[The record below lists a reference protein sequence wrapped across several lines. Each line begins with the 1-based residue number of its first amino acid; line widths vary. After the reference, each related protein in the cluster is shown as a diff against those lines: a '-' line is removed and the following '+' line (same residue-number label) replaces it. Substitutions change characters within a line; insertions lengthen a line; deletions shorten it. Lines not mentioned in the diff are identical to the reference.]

1 MGIVEGEPSTQSGC
15 VQAKRERFDRTAR
28 IRRVSTTDRS
38 PETSGRALGGPGHE
52 HPIEDYLCLALYTAS
67 RSVTGLY
74 RELLDELE
82 LTYPQYLVMRLLWQ
96 RGAVP
101 VKDIGAALALDYG
114 TLSPLL
120 KRLEARGLIRRVRRS
135 DDERSV
141 EITLT
146 DAGDAMRLNAER
158 VPTEVSRAIG
168 LDEQASEELRTTLR
182 QLTNAV
188 NAAAS

>member
-1 MGIVEGEPSTQSGC
+1 
-15 VQAKRERFDRTAR
+15 
-28 IRRVSTTDRS
+28 VSTTDSTPTTRR
-38 PETSGRALGGPGHE
+38 RASARPSHE
-52 HPIEDYLCLALYTAS
+52 LPIEDYLCLALYTAS
-67 RSVTGLY
+67 RAVTGLY
-74 RELLDELE
+74 RDLLDELE

-101 VKDIGAALALDYG
+101 VKDIAAALALDYG

-120 KRLEARGLIRRVRRS
+120 KRLETRGLVRRVRRA

-146 DAGDAMRLNAER
+146 DDGEAMRQKAEC
-158 VPTEVSRAIG
+158 VPAEVSRAIG
-168 LDEQASEELRTTLR
+168 LEDQASEELRATLR
-182 QLTNAV
+182 ELTNAV

>member
-1 MGIVEGEPSTQSGC
+1 
-15 VQAKRERFDRTAR
+15 
-28 IRRVSTTDRS
+28 VSTTDRS
-38 PETSGRALGGPGHE
+38 PTTRSRASAGPNHDV
-52 HPIEDYLCLALYTAS
+52 PIEDYLCLALYTAS
-67 RSVTGLY
+67 RAVTGLY
-74 RELLDELE
+74 RELLEELD

-101 VKDIGAALALDYG
+101 VKNIGAALALDYG

-146 DAGDAMRLNAER
+146 DAGDAMRPRAER
-158 VPTEVSRAIG
+158 IPTELSRAIG
-168 LDEQASEELRTTLR
+168 LDEQANEELRATLR

>member
-1 MGIVEGEPSTQSGC
+1 
-15 VQAKRERFDRTAR
+15 
-28 IRRVSTTDRS
+28 VSKTDRS
-38 PETSGRALGGPGHE
+38 PTTRGRASAGPSHE
-52 HPIEDYLCLALYTAS
+52 LPIDDDLCLALYTAS
-67 RSVTGLY
+67 RAVTGLY
-74 RELLDELE
+74 RELLDELD

-101 VKDIGAALALDYG
+101 VKAIGVALALDYG

-120 KRLEARGLIRRVRRS
+120 KRLEARGLIRRRS

-146 DAGDAMRLNAER
+146 DAGEARRPDAER
-158 VPTEVSRAIG
+158 VPAEVSRAIG
-168 LDEQASEELRTTLR
+168 LDDHATEELRATLR

-188 NAAAS
+188 NAAAT

>member
-1 MGIVEGEPSTQSGC
+1 M
-15 VQAKRERFDRTAR
+15 
-28 IRRVSTTDRS
+28 STTDRS
-38 PETSGRALGGPGHE
+38 PRTRGRAAAGPKHDA
-52 HPIEDYLCLALYTAS
+52 PIEDYLCLALYTAS
-67 RSVTGLY
+67 RAVTGLY
-74 RELLDELE
+74 RELLEELD

-101 VKDIGAALALDYG
+101 VKNIGAALALDYG

-120 KRLEARGLIRRVRRS
+120 KRLEARGLVRRVRRS

-146 DAGDAMRLNAER
+146 DAGDAMGPRAER
-158 VPTEVSRAIG
+158 IPSELSRALG
-168 LDEQASEELRTTLR
+168 LDEQANEELRATLR

>member
-1 MGIVEGEPSTQSGC
+1 
-15 VQAKRERFDRTAR
+15 
-28 IRRVSTTDRS
+28 VSTTGRS
-38 PETSGRALGGPGHE
+38 PTTRSRASAAPNHDV
-52 HPIEDYLCLALYTAS
+52 PIEDYLCLALYTAS
-67 RSVTGLY
+67 RAVTGLY
-74 RELLDELE
+74 RELLDELD

-146 DAGDAMRLNAER
+146 DAGDAMRPKAEHVPDELN
-158 VPTEVSRAIG
+158 RAIG
-168 LDEQASEELRTTLR
+168 LDEQANEELRATLR

>member
-1 MGIVEGEPSTQSGC
+1 
-15 VQAKRERFDRTAR
+15 
-28 IRRVSTTDRS
+28 
-38 PETSGRALGGPGHE
+38 
-52 HPIEDYLCLALYTAS
+52 
-67 RSVTGLY
+67 
-74 RELLDELE
+74 
-82 LTYPQYLVMRLLWQ
+82 VMRLLWQ

-101 VKDIGAALALDYG
+101 VKNIGAALALDYG

-146 DAGDAMRLNAER
+146 DAGDAMGPRAER
-158 VPTEVSRAIG
+158 IPSELSRALG
-168 LDEQASEELRTTLR
+168 LDEQANEELRATLR

>member
-1 MGIVEGEPSTQSGC
+1 MRGRTSTRPS
-15 VQAKRERFDRTAR
+15 
-28 IRRVSTTDRS
+28 
-38 PETSGRALGGPGHE
+38 HE
-52 HPIEDYLCLALYTAS
+52 LPIEDYLCLALYTAS
-67 RSVTGLY
+67 RAVTGLY

-120 KRLEARGLIRRVRRS
+120 KRLEARGLIRRLRRP

-146 DAGDAMRLNAER
+146 DAGDAMRTRTER
-158 VPTEVSRAIG
+158 VPAEVSRAIG
-168 LDEQASEELRTTLR
+168 LDEHATEELRATLR

>member
-1 MGIVEGEPSTQSGC
+1 M
-15 VQAKRERFDRTAR
+15 
-28 IRRVSTTDRS
+28 RRVSTTDRS
-38 PETSGRALGGPGHE
+38 PTTSAGASEAPGPE
-52 HPIEDYLCLALYTAS
+52 LAIEDYLCLALYTAS
-67 RSVTGLY
+67 RAVTGLY

-96 RGAVP
+96 RGAVA

-120 KRLEARGLIRRVRRS
+120 KRLEARGLIRRARRS

-141 EITLT
+141 EISLT
-146 DAGDAMRLNAER
+146 GAGDAMRAKAER
-158 VPTEVSRAIG
+158 VPAEVSRAIG
-168 LDEQASEELRTTLR
+168 LDDQASEELRATLR

-188 NAAAS
+188 NATA

>member
-1 MGIVEGEPSTQSGC
+1 M
-15 VQAKRERFDRTAR
+15 
-28 IRRVSTTDRS
+28 STTDRS
-38 PETSGRALGGPGHE
+38 PTARGHASARPSDE
-52 HPIEDYLCLALYTAS
+52 LPIEDYLCLALYTAS
-67 RSVTGLY
+67 RAVTGLY

-120 KRLEARGLIRRVRRS
+120 KRLEVRGLIRRARRS

-146 DAGDAMRLNAER
+146 DGGDAMRPRAER
-158 VPTEVSRAIG
+158 VPAEVSRAIG
-168 LDEQASEELRTTLR
+168 LDDPASEELRATLR

-188 NAAAS
+188 NTAAP

>member
-1 MGIVEGEPSTQSGC
+1 M
-15 VQAKRERFDRTAR
+15 
-28 IRRVSTTDRS
+28 STTDRS
-38 PETSGRALGGPGHE
+38 PRTRGRAAAGPNHE
-52 HPIEDYLCLALYTAS
+52 LPIEDYLCLALYTAS
-67 RSVTGLY
+67 RAVTGLY
-74 RELLDELE
+74 RELLHELD

-101 VKDIGAALALDYG
+101 VKKIGAALALDYG

-120 KRLEARGLIRRVRRS
+120 KRLEARGLIQRVRRL

-146 DAGDAMRLNAER
+146 DAGDAMRPKAEHVPAELN
-158 VPTEVSRAIG
+158 RAIG
-168 LDEQASEELRTTLR
+168 LDEQANEELRATLR

-188 NAAAS
+188 NAAAL

>member
-1 MGIVEGEPSTQSGC
+1 MRP
-15 VQAKRERFDRTAR
+15 
-28 IRRVSTTDRS
+28 VSTTDRNPTTRS
-38 PETSGRALGGPGHE
+38 RASAGPNHE
-52 HPIEDYLCLALYTAS
+52 LPIEDYLCLALYTAS

-74 RELLDELE
+74 RELLDELN

-96 RGAVP
+96 RGAAP
-101 VKDIGAALALDYG
+101 VKGIGATLALDYG

-120 KRLEARGLIRRVRRS
+120 KRLETRGLIRRLRRS

-146 DAGDAMRLNAER
+146 DAGEAMRPNAER
-158 VPTEVSRAIG
+158 VPTELSRAIG
-168 LDEQASEELRTTLR
+168 LDEQATEELLATLR